1 VVSRLGDVYVYNG
14 SMLQKGD
21 CMLLLVHLGNVAQ
34 KEGIG
39 TEDLRFLLENGLPL
53 PTRVTKRLQ
62 IEHFEMWLKEEKQ
75 REDWDEALRANGNR
89 HAKARHAMR
98 SKYAASLHKRYG
110 KKLWYDVLCKYQ
122 TIPERVIEL
131 VNENTAKKIA
141 GERAMTTMPLARSLE
156 SLALQMPKA
165 ERLKIRAE
173 CLDANVPFLDGSGP
187 GAERQSRMVQ
197 QYEGEGRDTKHER
210 EQAWLVTKQL
220 ARNYGKY
227 RVGWVVIKALAHA
240 QNKLWLLRRA
250 TVHGISLLE

>member
-1 VVSRLGDVYVYNG
+1 
-14 SMLQKGD
+14 
-21 CMLLLVHLGNVAQ
+21 
-34 KEGIG
+34 
-39 TEDLRFLLENGLPL
+39 
-53 PTRVTKRLQ
+53 
-62 IEHFEMWLKEEKQ
+62 
-75 REDWDEALRANGNR
+75 
-89 HAKARHAMR
+89 
-98 SKYAASLHKRYG
+98 
-110 KKLWYDVLCKYQ
+110 
-122 TIPERVIEL
+122 
-131 VNENTAKKIA
+131 
-141 GERAMTTMPLARSLE
+141 
-156 SLALQMPKA
+156 MPKA
-165 ERLKIRAE
+165 AREKIRAE

>member
-131 VNENTAKKIA
+131 VNENTAKKNCRGA
-141 GERAMTTMPLARSLE
+141 SDDDDASCTFPGVTRTANDKSRAIKNTGGMP
-156 SLALQMPKA
+156 
-165 ERLKIRAE
+165 
-173 CLDANVPFLDGSGP
+173 
-187 GAERQSRMVQ
+187 
-197 QYEGEGRDTKHER
+197 
-210 EQAWLVTKQL
+210 
-220 ARNYGKY
+220 
-227 RVGWVVIKALAHA
+227 
-240 QNKLWLLRRA
+240 RR
-250 TVHGISLLE
+250 

>member
-1 VVSRLGDVYVYNG
+1 
-14 SMLQKGD
+14 
-21 CMLLLVHLGNVAQ
+21 MLLLVHLGNVAQ

-62 IEHFEMWLKEEKQ
+62 IEMFTMWLKEEKQ
-75 REDWDEALRANGNR
+75 REDWDEALRANGNSEP
-89 HAKARHAMR
+89 KARHAMR
-98 SKYAASLHKRYG
+98 SKYAASLHKKYG
-110 KKLWYDVLCKYQ
+110 KKLWYDFVCKYQ

-141 GERAMTTMPLARSLE
+141 GVRAMTTMPLARSLE
-156 SLALQMPKA
+156 SRALQMPKA
-165 ERLKIRAE
+165 ARAKIRAE

-187 GAERQSRMVQ
+187 GAEQAPFSRMVR
-197 QYEGEGRDTKHER
+197 QYEGEGGDTKQER
-210 EQAWLVTKQL
+210 EQAWLVTKRL
-220 ARNYGKY
+220 ARDYVKY